1 MTTDWISIPLVALPL
16 VSSIAILAFVAYA
29 SPAARE
35 RMGPSIRM
43 ATLIFS
49 LLMLA
54 LTTAMFFGSEY
65 IEGTMDWASL
75 SFGSFNYEF
84 RYVWIESLG
93 IHWSVGMD
101 ALSFPMVWLTTFLL
115 PVTIAATWNE
125 KNAAVYFPLVLM
137 MGGALIGVF
146 VALDLFMFYVFW
158 ELTLIP
164 MFFLIL
170 KWGGYDRKY
179 ASQKFFI
186 YTFTASVIM
195 LLGLVTV
202 YFLQPENLSYAGAWT
217 GRTFDIPTL
226 TAHAQAANAGG
237 EWFLGVG
244 LQKVLFV
251 MLMIGFLVKLPSV
264 PFHTW
269 LPDAHVQAPTGG
281 SMLLAGV
288 MLKMGAYG
296 MFRLPLALFPHAA
309 EHFQF
314 WLLALGMVSLVW
326 GAVVCLGQTNLKK
339 MVAYSSVSH
348 MGVILIGIAT
358 MQPLGWAAALFMMF
372 AHGIIS
378 PMLFAVC
385 GAFKHHYHSMEIGAM
400 RGMAKHSP
408 WLATSMMFA
417 WMASLGLPLLAGFV
431 AELMM
436 FLALWH
442 FIAAEGWSV
451 LWMVGPAF
459 VLAITAAYYLWSMQ
473 RTIFEG
479 GDKTQPP
486 ESLHGQ
492 PVPDITDAEKW
503 AMVIMAA
510 FTILF
515 GVMPWIALDM
525 MNGWTVAFFETLLI
539 PILTGGA

>member
-170 KWGGYDRKY
+170 KW
-179 ASQKFFI
+179 
-186 YTFTASVIM
+186 
-195 LLGLVTV
+195 
-202 YFLQPENLSYAGAWT
+202 
-217 GRTFDIPTL
+217 
-226 TAHAQAANAGG
+226 
-237 EWFLGVG
+237 
-244 LQKVLFV
+244 
-251 MLMIGFLVKLPSV
+251 
-264 PFHTW
+264 
-269 LPDAHVQAPTGG
+269 
-281 SMLLAGV
+281 
-288 MLKMGAYG
+288 
-296 MFRLPLALFPHAA
+296 
-309 EHFQF
+309 
-314 WLLALGMVSLVW
+314 
-326 GAVVCLGQTNLKK
+326 
-339 MVAYSSVSH
+339 
-348 MGVILIGIAT
+348 
-358 MQPLGWAAALFMMF
+358 
-372 AHGIIS
+372 
-378 PMLFAVC
+378 
-385 GAFKHHYHSMEIGAM
+385 EIG
-400 RGMAKHSP
+400 R
-408 WLATSMMFA
+408 
-417 WMASLGLPLLAGFV
+417 ASCRERV
-431 AELMM
+431 C
-436 FLALWH
+436 
-442 FIAAEGWSV
+442 
-451 LWMVGPAF
+451 
-459 VLAITAAYYLWSMQ
+459 
-473 RTIFEG
+473 
-479 GDKTQPP
+479 
-486 ESLHGQ
+486 
-492 PVPDITDAEKW
+492 
-503 AMVIMAA
+503 
-510 FTILF
+510 
-515 GVMPWIALDM
+515 
-525 MNGWTVAFFETLLI
+525 
-539 PILTGGA
+539 